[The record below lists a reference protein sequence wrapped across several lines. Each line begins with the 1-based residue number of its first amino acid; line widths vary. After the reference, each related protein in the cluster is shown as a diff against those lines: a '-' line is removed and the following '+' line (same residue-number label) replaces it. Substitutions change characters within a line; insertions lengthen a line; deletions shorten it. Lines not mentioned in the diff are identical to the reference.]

1 VIDALAGG
9 CTTIAELSLEFLIR
23 DLVGIGGDEVIAK
36 RDKTLVREGL
46 FLYI

>member
-23 DLVGIGGDEVIAK
+23 DLVGIGGDEVVAK
-36 RDKTLVREGL
+36 RDKTLVRQRL
-46 FLYI
+46 ISYI